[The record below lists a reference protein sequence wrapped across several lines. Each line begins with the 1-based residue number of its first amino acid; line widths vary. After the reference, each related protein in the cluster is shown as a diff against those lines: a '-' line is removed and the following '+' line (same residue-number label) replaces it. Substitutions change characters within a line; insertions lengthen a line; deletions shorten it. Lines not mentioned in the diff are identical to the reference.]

1 MKSSVKRYLMT
12 TMVAFTVLIIVF
24 YINYQN
30 NAASIFAIENVS
42 LFIAIIGMIILTSLY
57 ISIKIYEKRIS
68 KK

>member
-12 TMVAFTVLIIVF
+12 TMAAFTVLIIAF
-24 YINYQN
+24 FINYQN